1 MSWKRA
7 LIYALAAGSVLAG
20 LNISAIQYF
29 MDEGTWT
36 MILGTIIPFVIPA
49 LAIIAFLILT
59 KKKTVQ
65 TVGLKRATNHD
76 GTLCQKV
83 QRPGID
89 DKKRIIIRS
98 PLDFNFCNIR
108 SYMDSIF
115 H

>member
-59 KKKTVQ
+59 E
-65 TVGLKRATNHD
+65 
-76 GTLCQKV
+76 
-83 QRPGID
+83 
-89 DKKRIIIRS
+89 KKRYK
-98 PLDFNFCNIR
+98 PWVLKEQQT
-108 SYMDSIF
+108 
-115 H
+115 